1 MMNLIL
7 VEDQKIFQTLYS
19 KAFKEYRDECKLLK
33 IFDNATDAVRYIGKS
48 RNRLDGVVT
57 DLRIKAGPRQDF
69 HPRGHPDYYEED
81 LFLGY
86 DTETIYWQ
94 TAVELMATVK
104 AAR

>member
-1 MMNLIL
+1 MHMSVCGNEIGYLI
-7 VEDQKIFQTLYS
+7 
-19 KAFKEYRDECKLLK
+19 
-33 IFDNATDAVRYIGKS
+33 
-48 RNRLDGVVT
+48 
-57 DLRIKAGPRQDF
+57 PRQDF